1 MFRFARPTQ
10 MMVVVATVVA
20 ILTALTDRET
30 RPAESRHAHYRD
42 YWGLRPGMG
51 QAQGGE

>member
-30 RPAESRHAHYRD
+30 RPDEPRHAHYRD
-42 YWGLRPGMG
+42 YLGPKAGHGAGSRG
-51 QAQGGE
+51 